1 MEMWQE
7 NHREEI
13 VMVDM
18 EQLVPKDHLLRKVE
32 KIMDYKWL
40 YERLSPLYCHDN
52 GRNGTAYCARPFP
65 FRRREAP
72 ISATRAIP

>member
-32 KIMDYKWL
+32 KIMD
-40 YERLSPLYCHDN
+40 
-52 GRNGTAYCARPFP
+52 
-65 FRRREAP
+65 
-72 ISATRAIP
+72 

>member
-1 MEMWQE
+1 MSKKHSPSAGAFCIIKKEVRGMEMWQE

-32 KIMDYKWL
+32 KIMD
-40 YERLSPLYCHDN
+40 
-52 GRNGTAYCARPFP
+52 
-65 FRRREAP
+65 
-72 ISATRAIP
+72 